1 MGLIPLSVFSN
12 GVMTNETSRNVIA
25 HDVWQ
30 SIGEEKIDDARN
42 GSCNTEGDERL
53 QVRES

>member
-1 MGLIPLSVFSN
+1 MMGLIPLSVFSN
-12 GVMTNETSRNVIA
+12 GVIETSRNVIA